1 MTRECGMAVSRREVL
16 GAALAGATLAIAPE
30 WLLVAPS
37 RPNILFILAD
47 DLGFGDLSAFGR
59 RDYRTPNLDRLA
71 REGMRFTD
79 AYSAGAVCTPTR
91 CALATG
97 RYPARLQIGL
107 EEPLLEAN
115 TSVGLPPNHPT
126 IASLLA
132 AAGYETALIGKW
144 HLGSLPQHGPNRHGY
159 QTFFG
164 ILTGAADYFTHE
176 NQLGKADLYEDV
188 VPVEQI
194 GYLTDLLTSRAVSY
208 VSRRRTRPFL
218 LSLHFTAPHWPWQGP
233 HDQDITRKGRSFQ
246 TGGSLRV
253 FADMVRSLDHG
264 VGQVMDA
271 LHATRQDRRTLV
283 IFTSDNGGERYSFQ
297 WPLSD
302 AKGSL
307 WEGGIRVPAIVRWA
321 GTVKAGRT
329 TEQVVISMDWV
340 TTMLAAAGVP
350 ADPAYPLDG
359 IDLLPLCRGERP
371 EFERAVYWRTRAWRA
386 GAEFGPAQAAARI
399 GRWKYLRVGD
409 SEHLFDLSTDPGEAA
424 DVSADQPETLEQLRA
439 GFQQW
444 NGTML
449 PDPGVFEFPR

>member
-1 MTRECGMAVSRREVL
+1 MAVTRREVL
-16 GAALAGATLAIAPE
+16 GAALAGAAVAVAPK
-30 WLLVAPS
+30 WLRIAPS
-37 RPNILFILAD
+37 RPNILFMLAD
-47 DLGFGDLSAFGR
+47 DLGYGDLSAFGR
-59 RDYRTPNLDRLA
+59 PDYRTPNLDRLA
-71 REGMRFTD
+71 TQGIRFTN

-97 RYPARLQIGL
+97 RYPARLPIGL

-115 TSVGLPPNHPT
+115 VSVGLPPNHPT
-126 IASLLA
+126 IASLLTA
-132 AAGYETALIGKW
+132 ADYETALIGKW

-188 VPVEQI
+188 VPVDQI

-208 VSRRRTRPFL
+208 VSRQRRRPFF
-218 LSLHFTAPHWPWQGP
+218 LSLHYTAPHWPWQGP
-233 HDQDITRKGRSFQ
+233 HDQESTRKRRSFQ
-246 TGGSLRV
+246 AGGSPRV
-253 FADMVRSLDHG
+253 FADMVRSLDQG

-271 LHATRQDRRTLV
+271 LRTTGQDRRTLV

-307 WEGGIRVPAIVRWA
+307 REGGIRIPAIVRWV
-321 GTVKAGRT
+321 GTVKTGRT
-329 TEQVVISMDWV
+329 SEQVVISMDWV
-340 TTMLAAAGVP
+340 ATMLAAAGVP

-359 IDLLPLCRGERP
+359 IDLLPLRPGERSVL
-371 EFERAVYWRTRAWRA
+371 ERAVYWRTRAWRA

-399 GRWKYLRVGD
+399 GRWKYLRIGD
-409 SEHLFDLSTDPGEAA
+409 TEHLFDLSTDPGEDA
-424 DVSADQPETLEQLRA
+424 DVSPDQPETLEQLRA
-439 GFQQW
+439 GFQRW
-444 NGTML
+444 NATML
-449 PDPGVFEFPR
+449 PDPGVVEFPR